1 MRVLHV
7 TPYFAPA
14 FRYGGPPRSILGL
27 CRALIAAGV
36 DVEVFTT
43 TANGAEPLTAAPR
56 GVVYEDVRVR
66 YFPLA
71 WPKRYWRARG
81 LRAALRRAAARAD
94 LIHVH
99 CLWNITS
106 W

>member
-14 FRYGGPPRSILGL
+14 YRYGGPPRSILGL
-27 CRALIAAGV
+27 CRALGDAGV

-43 TANGAEPLTAAPR
+43 TANGDEPLAPAPL
-56 GVVYEDVRVR
+56 GVVHEGVRAR

-71 WPKRYWRARG
+71 WPQRYWRAGGGFAPTASRLG
-81 LRAALRRAAARAD
+81 AVA
-94 LIHVH
+94 VG
-99 CLWNITS
+99 
-106 W
+106 

>member
-27 CRALIAAGV
+27 CRALGDAGV

-43 TANGAEPLTAAPR
+43 TANGDEPLAPAPE
-56 GVVYEDVRVR
+56 GIVHEGVRVR

-71 WPKRYWRARG
+71 WPKRYWRASG
-81 LRAALRRAAARAD
+81 LGAALGRARPAPISSTCTASG
-94 LIHVH
+94 
-99 CLWNITS
+99 T
-106 W
+106 